1 MMGIIVLLWM
11 ERPPLIRSRM
21 VLLINIG
28 VMCGLVVTIN
38 ISAANK
44 PSGGGDATLVL
55 VIAVVSLKT
64 QTHHGVGDRRRV
76 VL

>member
-1 MMGIIVLLWM
+1 MLLWM

-44 PSGGGDATLVL
+44 PSDGGDAALVL

-64 QTHHGVGDRRRV
+64 QTRHGVGDRRRV